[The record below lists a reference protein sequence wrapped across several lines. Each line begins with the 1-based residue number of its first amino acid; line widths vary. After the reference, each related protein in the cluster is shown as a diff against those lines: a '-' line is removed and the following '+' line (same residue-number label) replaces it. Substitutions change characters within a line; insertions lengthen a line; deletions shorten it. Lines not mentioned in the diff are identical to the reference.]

1 MRYRIEITENV
12 NHVFIIEAANED
24 EAVSVYQNYTSEQIA
39 ALDLDGEG
47 VWDSHPWE
55 VAEDNETPAPLQ
67 IASASSAV
75 ASPELEAAIAHA
87 HALASNPCDGGDPLG
102 FGVYCS
108 DNSGEWI
115 ETGFTDEEAAERFA
129 AAWTAYRAGN
139 HARVGL
145 VISND
150 RTEWEAMEDATA
162 ALGCG
167 NECGH
172 SQEFTGWVDEN
183 QTAHFLCPNCGTMFE
198 HSEWFSFF
206 DQEDDDTHQPP
217 ANAIGARC
225 VIRWER
231 YKSASDKSLV
241 DGWEE
246 LDRYISFSTYNEE
259 TETDAHG
266 FEDSEIFYY
275 ATREEFK
282 KLCINGEY
290 HADGWELVSY
300 EWVTR

>member
-1 MRYRIEITENV
+1 
-12 NHVFIIEAANED
+12 
-24 EAVSVYQNYTSEQIA
+24 
-39 ALDLDGEG
+39 
-47 VWDSHPWE
+47 
-55 VAEDNETPAPLQ
+55 
-67 IASASSAV
+67 V

-108 DNSGEWI
+108 DNNGEWI

-162 ALGCG
+162 CLGCG

-183 QTAHFLCPNCGTMFE
+183 EIAHFLCPNCGTVFQ
-198 HSEWFSFF
+198 HSDWFSFF
-206 DQEDDDTHQPP
+206 DQEEP
-217 ANAIGARC
+217 APVIVEGKSVKGARC

-231 YKSASDKSLV
+231 YKSRSDRSLV
-241 DGWEE
+241 REREE

-259 TETDAHG
+259 TECDG
-266 FEDSEIFYY
+266 FGVPDEEIFYY
-275 ATREEFK
+275 ADKQEFDR
-282 KLCINGEY
+282 LTTPSEY
-290 HADGWELVSY
+290 HEDGWEIVSY
-300 EWVTR
+300 EWVIE